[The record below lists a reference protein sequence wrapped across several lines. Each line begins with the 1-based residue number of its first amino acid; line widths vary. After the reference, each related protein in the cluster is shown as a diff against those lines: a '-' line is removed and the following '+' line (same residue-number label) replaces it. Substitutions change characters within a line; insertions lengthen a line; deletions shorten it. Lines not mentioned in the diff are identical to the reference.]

1 MINHMTHK
9 ITRHKLMYKV
19 YFFYRS
25 PVNSMRPFSAGEAK
39 FIDRVVLAVLVASG
53 LAHQSPRN
61 FYRMFAFTFLIAMG
75 AHIVSALVCQFLFK
89 SFGTLI
95 QQGKAAQKENVR
107 QELLDT
113 VLGFGSWLPLLPPGL
128 SPMARLGWRLEYG
141 QRWTS
146 AFPCQ
151 GLSSGQGG

>member
-1 MINHMTHK
+1 
-9 ITRHKLMYKV
+9 
-19 YFFYRS
+19 
-25 PVNSMRPFSAGEAK
+25 MRPFSAGEAK

-107 QELLDT
+107 QEMLDT
-113 VLGFGSWLPLLPPGL
+113 VLGFGIVVASVAAWPLANGQIGLETGVRATLDECIPLPGVEQWPRGLKVALYFAKMLIGTSLL
-128 SPMARLGWRLEYG
+128 
-141 QRWTS
+141 
-146 AFPCQ
+146 
-151 GLSSGQGG
+151 